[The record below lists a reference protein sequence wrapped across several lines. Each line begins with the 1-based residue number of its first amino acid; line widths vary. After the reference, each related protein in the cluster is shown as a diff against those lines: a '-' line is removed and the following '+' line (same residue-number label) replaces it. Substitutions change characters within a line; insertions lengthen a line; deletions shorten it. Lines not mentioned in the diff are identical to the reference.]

1 MENIMIAPP
10 IITINGGISLINIHA
25 HIGPRI
31 ASSSINIPTIAA
43 GVFLEPMVIQMKP
56 KPIWKV
62 PSKNERK
69 RSFGEI

>member
-10 IITINGGISLINIHA
+10 IITINGGVSLINIHA

-43 GVFLEPMVIQMKP
+43 GVFLEPMVMQMKP
-56 KPIWKV
+56 KPI
-62 PSKNERK
+62 
-69 RSFGEI
+69 

>member
-1 MENIMIAPP
+1 MIAPP
-10 IITINGGISLINIHA
+10 IITINGGVSFINIQA

-31 ASSSINIPTIAA
+31 ASTNINMPTIAA

-62 PSKNERK
+62 PSRNESR

>member
-1 MENIMIAPP
+1 MIVPP
-10 IITINGGISLINIHA
+10 IITISGGVSLINIHA

>member
-10 IITINGGISLINIHA
+10 IITINGGVSFINIHA

-31 ASSSINIPTIAA
+31 ASNNINIPTIAA

-56 KPIWKV
+56 KPI
-62 PSKNERK
+62 
-69 RSFGEI
+69 

>member
-1 MENIMIAPP
+1 MENIIIAPP
-10 IITINGGISLINIHA
+10 IITINGGISFIKIHA

-31 ASSSINIPTIAA
+31 ASTNINIPTIAA
-43 GVFLEPMVIQMKP
+43 GVFLDPIVIQIKP

>member
-1 MENIMIAPP
+1 MIAPP
-10 IITINGGISLINIHA
+10 IITINGGVSFINIHA

>member
-10 IITINGGISLINIHA
+10 IITINGGVSLINIHA

-31 ASSSINIPTIAA
+31 ASSSISIPTIAA

-56 KPIWKV
+56 KPI
-62 PSKNERK
+62 
-69 RSFGEI
+69 

>member
-1 MENIMIAPP
+1 MIAPP
-10 IITINGGISLINIHA
+10 IITINGGISFINIQA

-31 ASSSINIPTIAA
+31 ASVNENIPTMAA
-43 GVFLEPMVIQMKP
+43 GVLLEPIVRQMKP

-62 PSKNERK
+62 PRKKAKK

>member
-1 MENIMIAPP
+1 MIVPP
-10 IITINGGISLINIHA
+10 IITINGGVSFINIHA

-43 GVFLEPMVIQMKP
+43 GVFLEPIVIQMKP

-62 PSKNERK
+62 PSKKERK